1 MIFNY
6 SSKKFNN
13 NSNYLKTSFSEKKY
27 NLNKSIFN
35 QKNNNFINKKSNF
48 YSIKKDF
55 NDFIKNKP
63 KNNSSL
69 NLFKNLSKNKNYYST
84 NQLNILDKINEL
96 NNELKSSSFY
106 NKFTFN
112 PPIIKNKNK
121 NKFKIKFPLKNY
133 FLKEKFHKNNKKI
146 DFNKKN
152 KINFII
158 PESKRIDFKLF
169 NNINNFRKEN
179 VNFFR
184 EISKN

>member
-6 SSKKFNN
+6 SSKNYNN
-13 NSNYLKTSFSEKKY
+13 TPNSKYLKTSFSEKKY
-27 NLNKSIFN
+27 NSNKNIFSY
-35 QKNNNFINKKSNF
+35 NFPNKKPNF

-55 NDFIKNKP
+55 NDYKTFINKP
-63 KNNSSL
+63 KNNSLL
-69 NLFKNLSKNKNYYST
+69 NIKNFSSNKNFYST
-84 NQLNILDKINEL
+84 NQLNIFDKINEL

-106 NKFTFN
+106 NKFTIN
-112 PPIIKNKNK
+112 PPIIKNK

-169 NNINNFRKEN
+169 NNINNFRKET

>member
-6 SSKKFNN
+6 SSKNYN
-13 NSNYLKTSFSEKKY
+13 NSKYLKPSLSEKKY
-27 NLNKSIFN
+27 NLNKNIFSYT
-35 QKNNNFINKKSNF
+35 QKNNNFINKKTNF

-55 NDFIKNKP
+55 NDYKTFINKP
-63 KNNSSL
+63 KNNSFL
-69 NLFKNLSKNKNYYST
+69 NIFKTPKNKNYYSS
-84 NQLNILDKINEL
+84 NQLNIFDKINEL

-112 PPIIKNKNK
+112 PPIIKNKFKLK
-121 NKFKIKFPLKNY
+121 NFPLKNY
-133 FLKEKFHKNNKKI
+133 FLKEKIQKNKKN

>member
-6 SSKKFNN
+6 SSKNYN
-13 NSNYLKTSFSEKKY
+13 NSKYLKTSFSEKKY
-27 NLNKSIFN
+27 NSNKNIFSFT
-35 QKNNNFINKKSNF
+35 QKNNNFINKKPNF

-55 NDFIKNKP
+55 NDYKTFINKP
-63 KNNSSL
+63 KNNSLL
-69 NLFKNLSKNKNYYST
+69 NIKNFSSNKNLYST
-84 NQLNILDKINEL
+84 NQLNIFDKINEL

-112 PPIIKNKNK
+112 PPIIKNKFKLK
-121 NKFKIKFPLKNY
+121 NFPLKNY
-133 FLKEKFHKNNKKI
+133 FLKEKIQKNKKI

>member
-13 NSNYLKTSFSEKKY
+13 NSNYLKTSSSEKKY

-63 KNNSSL
+63 KNNSFL
-69 NLFKNLSKNKNYYST
+69 NIFKTTKNKNYYST

-106 NKFTFN
+106 NKFIIN
-112 PPIIKNKNK
+112 PPIIKNKFKLK
-121 NKFKIKFPLKNY
+121 NFPLKNY
-133 FLKEKFHKNNKKI
+133 FSKEKIDYHKNKKI

-184 EISKN
+184 ELSKN